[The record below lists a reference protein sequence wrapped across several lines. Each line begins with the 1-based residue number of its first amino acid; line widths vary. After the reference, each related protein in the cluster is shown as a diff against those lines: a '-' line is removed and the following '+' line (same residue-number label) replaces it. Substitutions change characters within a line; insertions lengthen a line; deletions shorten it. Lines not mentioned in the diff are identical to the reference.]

1 MRRRHRTLRELL
13 ADLRLSPEERSDVRA
28 EECMEAL
35 FDPAR
40 CACVRL
46 GEREE
51 AELEAERRRWAEGQR
66 SNANTTRSPTAR

>member
-1 MRRRHRTLRELL
+1 MRGHHRSLRELI
-13 ADLRLSPEERSDVRA
+13 AELRLSPEERLDARA

-40 CACVRL
+40 CSCSRL

-51 AELEAERRRWAEGQR
+51 AAVEAERRRREHAQP
-66 SNANTTRSPTAR
+66 SNSSTTLSSTGL

>member
-1 MRRRHRTLRELL
+1 MRRRHRSLRELIAEL
-13 ADLRLSPEERSDVRA
+13 HLSPEERAEARA
-28 EECMEAL
+28 EECMESL

-51 AELEAERRRWAEGQR
+51 AAVEAERRRWDHPQS
-66 SNANTTRSPTAR
+66 SNSSTTLSSMGL

>member
-1 MRRRHRTLRELL
+1 MRRRLRWLRELFTPL
-13 ADLRLSPEERSDVRA
+13 DLTPEERERARA

-51 AELEAERRRWAEGQR
+51 AALEAERRRWTEGQR
-66 SNANTTRSPTAR
+66 SKVSMTRSSTGR

>member
-1 MRRRHRTLRELL
+1 MPRRHRSLRDLIGQ
-13 ADLRLSPEERSDVRA
+13 LRLTPDERAEARA

-51 AELEAERRRWAEGQR
+51 AAVEAERRRWDHPAPSNTNIAESSTGL
-66 SNANTTRSPTAR
+66 

>member
-1 MRRRHRTLRELL
+1 MHRRRRTLRELL
-13 ADLRLSPEERSDVRA
+13 AELRLSPEERTDARA

-51 AELEAERRRWAEGQR
+51 AALEAERRRWAEGQR
-66 SNANTTRSPTAR
+66 SNVSMTRSSTGR